1 MTYSDGVTAGWENFQ
16 PVIRRGNLI
25 LRRGD
30 DLFIPALWR
39 TEKIILAY
47 SRKGYS
53 DREWLLPEDWSGVE
67 QVDVSR
73 ITLSGLVPVESGVKV
88 MGGKIRLSLE
98 ACQAVMVTRH

>member
-16 PVIRRGNLI
+16 PVIRRGNAI

-30 DLFIPALWR
+30 DVFILALWL
-39 TEKIILAY
+39 TEKTILDY
-47 SRKGYS
+47 SCKGYS

-73 ITLSGLVPVESGVKV
+73 ITLSGLVPVESGVEV
-88 MGGKIRLSLE
+88 AGGRIRLSLE
-98 ACQAVMVTRH
+98 LGQSVVLTAK